1 MGGMDADWK
10 TLSSMM
16 DSTLLRPNA
25 SIMEVEELCREAIT
39 YSFATVCVNPIFIK
53 PASELLQG
61 SKPKVGAVI
70 GFPLGATFPSVKVVE
85 LEAVAVAGAKEV
97 DTVMSLGSLLSGKP
111 DAVREEIGS
120 IVDVSRSY
128 GIEVVKVILEMCYLT
143 HEQKI
148 QACELAIEG
157 GADYVKTSTGFGPAG
172 ATVDDV
178 KLLRSVCA
186 GRAKVKAAGGIR
198 NLTQTVELIEAGAQR
213 IGTSQAGKIVREAMS
228 GNSGK

>member
-1 MGGMDADWK
+1 MDVDWK

-25 SIMEVEELCREAIT
+25 SIMEIEGLCREAIT
-39 YSFATVCVNPIFIK
+39 YSFATVCVNPIFVK
-53 PASELLQG
+53 PASELLHG
-61 SKPKVGAVI
+61 SKPKVCAVI
-70 GFPLGATFPSVKVVE
+70 GFPLGATFPSVKVFE

-97 DTVMSLGSLLSGKP
+97 DAVMGLGSLMSGRP

-120 IVDVSRSY
+120 IVDVSKSY
-128 GIEVVKVILEMCYLT
+128 GIDVVKVILEMCYLSQ
-143 HEQKI
+143 EQKA

-157 GADYVKTSTGFGPAG
+157 GADFVKTSTGFGPTG

-178 KLLRSVCA
+178 RLLRRICA

-198 NLTQTVELIEAGAQR
+198 DLAQTIGLIDAGAQR

-228 GNSGK
+228 RNSGK

>member
-1 MGGMDADWK
+1 MEVDWK
-10 TLSSMM
+10 ALASMI

-25 SIMEVEELCREAIT
+25 NLMEVEGLCREAIT

-53 PASELLQG
+53 PASEFLHG
-61 SKPKVGAVI
+61 TKPKVGAVI
-70 GFPLGATFPSVKVVE
+70 GFPLGATFPSVKLFE

-97 DTVMSLGSLLSGKP
+97 DTVMSLGPLMSGKP

-120 IVDVSRSY
+120 IMDVSKSY
-128 GIEVVKVILEMCYLT
+128 GIDVVKVILEMCYLSQ
-143 HEQKI
+143 EQKV

-157 GADYVKTSTGFGPAG
+157 GADYVKTSTGFGPTG

-178 KLLRSVCA
+178 KLLRSICA

-198 NLTQTVELIEAGAQR
+198 NLTQAMELIEAGAQR
-213 IGTSQAGKIVREAMS
+213 IGTSQASKIIREAMS
-228 GNSGK
+228 RNSGK